1 MANLIFSLPL
11 ILSFFL
17 PSLGNS
23 QPLKPEQAF
32 QIQARIAQSDRI
44 EVTVRIAEG
53 YYLYRDKLKF
63 ALLPEELS
71 LGPATLPKGRV
82 KKDPYFG
89 STQIYRDTV
98 SVQLPFKGRPKE
110 GQTPALSIAYQG
122 CSDAG
127 LCYPPK
133 VQKIQLDLSSLPG
146 SPPPRVSPSTAGA
159 PITNIEGEKG
169 IAGLFR
175 NSSTF
180 WVILSFFGFGLLLSL
195 TPCVFPMIPILS
207 GIIVAQGQEATKI
220 RSFLLS
226 LTYVLGMA
234 LTYTAAGV
242 AAGLSGRLIAAAL
255 QNPWVLGGFAL
266 IFVALALSMFGWYDL
281 QLPSAF
287 LGKMTAAGNKQK
299 AGTFLGVFIMG
310 VLSGLIIGP
319 CVTAPLA
326 GALVYISRHQDVWL
340 GGTALFSL
348 SLGMGVPLLIL
359 GTSAGFLLPRAG
371 EWMMAVKAFFGWIL
385 LGVAVWIVSPV
396 IPGPVALFLWGALL
410 ITGSIYLNSLD
421 PLPVPAG
428 GWARYRKGIG
438 VLTLLIGLT
447 QVIGAFTGGTDP
459 FQPLSGIR
467 PGSEPAGPKDI
478 SPASNL
484 QPPTSTSAFQTVTG
498 LGELERFL
506 KEAAGWS
513 LMLYVGAD
521 WCTACKEL
529 ERFTFADP
537 KVQQKLQDL
546 KLVKA
551 DVTRD
556 TEQTRALLKKFGLF
570 GPPAVLFFDG
580 KGEEIPGTRVI
591 GVQKAGE
598 FMVSLTKIIIPDLS
612 Q

>member
-1 MANLIFSLPL
+1 
-11 ILSFFL
+11 
-17 PSLGNS
+17 
-23 QPLKPEQAF
+23 
-32 QIQARIAQSDRI
+32 
-44 EVTVRIAEG
+44 
-53 YYLYRDKLKF
+53 
-63 ALLPEELS
+63 
-71 LGPATLPKGRV
+71 
-82 KKDPYFG
+82 
-89 STQIYRDTV
+89 
-98 SVQLPFKGRPKE
+98 
-110 GQTPALSIAYQG
+110 
-122 CSDAG
+122 
-127 LCYPPK
+127 
-133 VQKIQLDLSSLPG
+133 
-146 SPPPRVSPSTAGA
+146 
-159 PITNIEGEKG
+159 
-169 IAGLFR
+169 
-175 NSSTF
+175 
-180 WVILSFFGFGLLLSL
+180 
-195 TPCVFPMIPILS
+195 MIPILS

-234 LTYTAAGV
+234 LTYAAAGV

-281 QLPSAF
+281 QLPGSF
-287 LGKMTAAGNKQK
+287 LGKMTTAGNKQK

-348 SLGMGVPLLIL
+348 ALGMGVPLLIL

-371 EWMMAVKAFFGWIL
+371 EWMMAIKAFFGWIL

-428 GWARYRKGIG
+428 GWAKFRKGIG
-438 VLTLLIGLT
+438 VLILLIGLIL
-447 QVIGAFTGGTDP
+447 VLGAFTGGTDP
-459 FQPLSGIR
+459 FRPLSGLLSPSQPAM
-467 PGSEPAGPKDI
+467 PGEGVSGSKETQALTPY
-478 SPASNL
+478 ASRL
-484 QPPTSTSAFQTVTG
+484 TPQTRALAFQTVTG
-498 LGELERFL
+498 LGELEEFF
-506 KEAAGWS
+506 KEPPGRP

-537 KVQQKLQDL
+537 KVQQAL
-546 KLVKA
+546 KGLALIKA

-556 TEQTRALLKKFGLF
+556 NEQTRALLKKFGLF